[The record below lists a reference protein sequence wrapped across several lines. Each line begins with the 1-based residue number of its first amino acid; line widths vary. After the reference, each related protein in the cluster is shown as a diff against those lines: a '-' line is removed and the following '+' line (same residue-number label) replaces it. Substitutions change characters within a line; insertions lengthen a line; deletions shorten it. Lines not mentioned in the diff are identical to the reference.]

1 MGWVGEQGVKRQ
13 FGDPTSLGAKFDRQW
28 SVTDVAAHL
37 GVKPRTVTAY
47 LARKQMPTPDG
58 RLGRTPWWWETTI
71 RSWRP

>member
-1 MGWVGEQGVKRQ
+1 MGWVGEQVVKRQ

-28 SVTDVAAHL
+28 SVTDVAAYL

-47 LARKQMPTPDG
+47 LARNQMPAPDG